1 MNLFIRFL
9 LTIVVF
15 IPLSV
20 SAEIMHYSSCT
31 LNDGK
36 TMADAQEWVDDW
48 RPIAKRAGI
57 DYKIRL
63 LTGHAAPADA
73 MLPNFAIEGSSSTLS
88 TYAKAWEWWY
98 SAKETAKSNAQLQS
112 IATCGSNSVF
122 TTTE

>member
-1 MNLFIRFL
+1 MNNCLRLL
-9 LTIVVF
+9 LTMVVF
-15 IPLSV
+15 VPLSA

-36 TMADAQEWVDDW
+36 TLADAQAWVEDW

-57 DYKIRL
+57 DYKVRL

-73 MLPNFAIEGSSSTLS
+73 MPPNFAIEGSSSTLS

-98 SAKETAKSNAQLQS
+98 SSKEAAKSNAKLQS
-112 IATCGSNSVF
+112 VATCGSSSVF